1 MKNDMKAA
9 VSPMEMDVRIFPYR
23 GEGPVAAIASVTL
36 NGCFAVRDVRI
47 MEGKN
52 GLFVSMPSRKV
63 KGEYRDI
70 CYPCTKDFKQQ
81 FDQKVLEAYEQAQ
94 VQEAQ
99 KSPAPEGQEEN
110 GPTMAM

>member
-1 MKNDMKAA
+1 
-9 VSPMEMDVRIFPYR
+9 
-23 GEGPVAAIASVTL
+23 
-36 NGCFAVRDVRI
+36 
-47 MEGKN
+47 
-52 GLFVSMPSRKV
+52 MPSRKV
-63 KGEYRDI
+63 KGEYRDS

-99 KSPAPEGQEEN
+99 KAPNPEGQEEN

>member
-1 MKNDMKAA
+1 MKNDMKAT

-23 GEGPVAAIASVTL
+23 GDGPVAATASVTL

-99 KSPAPEGQEEN
+99 KAPNPEGQEEN

>member
-1 MKNDMKAA
+1 
-9 VSPMEMDVRIFPYR
+9 
-23 GEGPVAAIASVTL
+23 
-36 NGCFAVRDVRI
+36 
-47 MEGKN
+47 
-52 GLFVSMPSRKV
+52 MPSRKV

-99 KSPAPEGQEEN
+99 KAPNPEGQEEN